1 MEANERR
8 VLEGQARALGLRM
21 WIAIVCTPVALIVPF
36 LTMFLLPESLG
47 VRWLDVTVVI
57 ALVLISVAIP
67 AVLVTRARRAWRER
81 RGYFQDLEA
90 GEIECFEGAIESGD
104 DLDEEQKQLLDAR
117 VLTTVA
123 GAPQW
128 IEVLPASSCVMLR
141 GTGPVPLF
149 VPVTIAEVAAGPSY
163 AMRVEMPPAM
173 AWIDGEPRARFMRR
187 ALNHHECAE
196 IDAHIRHLRRPG
208 MLIALWA
215 AWLSVWAVAFLFSPQ
230 EVSVYIRTRWPLV
243 ILQMVVL
250 AGVVMTYARALH
262 LARRLERDTHTGW
275 ALTLERARIEPEASV
290 GEFHPDVDDA
300 RIVPDASAP
309 READD
314 AGAESQRCVE
324 FLPHSRAVWSEQ
336 GRPARWRN
344 LRRAA

>member
-1 MEANERR
+1 MEADERV
-8 VLEGQARALGLRM
+8 VLEAQARALGLRM
-21 WIAIVCTPVALIVPF
+21 WIAIACTPVALIVPF

-57 ALVLISVAIP
+57 ALVLVSVAVP
-67 AVLVTRARRAWRER
+67 AILVTRARRAWRER
-81 RGYFQDLEA
+81 RGYLEDLEA
-90 GEIECFEGAIESGD
+90 GEIECFEGAIEAGD
-104 DLDEEQKQLLDAR
+104 HLDEEQKQLLDAR
-117 VLTTVA
+117 VLSPVA

-128 IEVLPASSCVMLR
+128 IEVLPASNCVMLR
-141 GTGPVPLF
+141 RPGAVPLF

-215 AWLSVWAVAFLFSPQ
+215 AWLSVWAVAFVFSPQ
-230 EVSVYIRTRWPLV
+230 DVAVYMRTRWPLV
-243 ILQMVVL
+243 ILQIVVL
-250 AGVVMTYARALH
+250 AGVVMTYARSLH

-275 ALTLERARIEPEASV
+275 ALTLERAEAKPLATAGGFDPNGDDAHGAPVEPECESN
-290 GEFHPDVDDA
+290 
-300 RIVPDASAP
+300 
-309 READD
+309 D
-314 AGAESQRCVE
+314 AGAEPQRCVE